1 MTDNGKVRPHF
12 LNDRRHRTLVHIHQH
27 ELELPV
33 GLPGQ
38 SLQAFAQTL
47 RAPHRAY
54 DDRDGGIQS
63 CALLAGTRHGDDKFS
78 VFLGNEILRGIGR
91 AAIVVFLFN
100 HDHKLLGRFEIK
112 ANLSAGTILGF
123 GRLFYV
129 IRCQIHQVDLG
140 NFVAF
145 SVRLHHVKAE
155 NHRIGA
161 GGVEARLQCCR
172 VRLFKRGF
180 VFFDED
186 LFLFWRCV
194 CGNAENEQQR
204 ENCDEWFHKFPA
216 IRR

>member
-33 GLPGQ
+33 GLRGQ

-54 DDRDGGIQS
+54 DDRDGGIQF

-91 AAIVVFLFN
+91 AAVLVFLFN
-100 HDHKLLGRFEIK
+100 HDHEFLRRFEIE
-112 ANLSAGTILGF
+112 ANLSARTILRRGC
-123 GRLFYV
+123 LFYL

-140 NFVAF
+140 DFVAHAI
-145 SVRLHHVKAE
+145 RLHHSVKADD
-155 NHRIGA
+155 HRIGA
-161 GGVEARLQCCR
+161 RGVEARLQCCR
-172 VRLFKRGF
+172 VFRLEGGF
-180 VFFDED
+180 VFFDKR
-186 LFLFWRCV
+186 LFLFCCRTY
-194 CGNAENEQQR
+194 GETRDEQNR
-204 ENCDEWFHKFPA
+204 NDDED
-216 IRR
+216 